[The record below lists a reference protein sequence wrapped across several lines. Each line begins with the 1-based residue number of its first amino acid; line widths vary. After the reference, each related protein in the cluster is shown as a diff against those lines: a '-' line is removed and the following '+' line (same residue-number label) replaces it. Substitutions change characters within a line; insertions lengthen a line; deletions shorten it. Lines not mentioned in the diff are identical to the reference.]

1 MSRSSPVPVNLV
13 SVTNFNDIIGTS
25 IGTSR
30 ITSSLIDE
38 VYRINIS
45 QSGVLGVISG
55 QILTDNIDRIPSE
68 GGSIRNSQAINNFAL
83 GISYTLARDSNGNN
97 ILDSSDQFIDYKV
110 ISSNVNGFVLFQKS
124 VTAGTYF
131 LELTDTN
138 GEYTGTTD
146 LTRVVATQ
154 SRSNSGILFDP
165 GTLYGEPTTNP
176 PTGDPLNPPTNPPT
190 GDPLNPPTNP
200 PIGDPLTSPVYRFY
214 NAQSKGHFFTTSTQ
228 ERDTV
233 LANPQWQYTFEGVGF
248 QASASAGTN
257 LLPVYRFYNPI
268 SKGHF
273 FTTDEAE
280 KNNVL
285 ANPQW
290 RYNFEGVGFYT
301 YGASAS
307 LGSDVYRFY
316 NPISRGHFFTISEAE
331 RNNVLA
337 NPQWQYTAE
346 GVGFEAKP

>member
-176 PTGDPLNPPTNPPT
+176 PTGDPLNPPTNPP
-190 GDPLNPPTNP
+190 
-200 PIGDPLTSPVYRFY
+200 IGDPLTSPVYRFY

-273 FTTDEAE
+273 FTTSESE
-280 KNNVL
+280 KNNVI

-290 RYNFEGVGFYT
+290 QYSFEGIGFYA
-301 YGASAS
+301 YGSSAN
-307 LGSDVYRFY
+307 LGADVYRFY
-316 NPISRGHFFTISEAE
+316 NATSRGHFFTISEAE

-346 GVGFEAKP
+346 GVGFEAKS